1 MKLLHLTELFFN
13 DFIFYSVKKQ
23 FEYLKMMLQRKIFHL
38 LQIVIYRSILKIC
51 EVARLTSE
59 E

>member
-23 FEYLKMMLQRKIFHL
+23 FEYLKMMLQRKNLSFITDRNLSFDIENL
-38 LQIVIYRSILKIC
+38 
-51 EVARLTSE
+51 
-59 E
+59 